1 MQKNAGEKTLRWLVK
16 TNSQSKNSTPT
27 GRCQAETGKFAEVN
41 FFGAGNDLHPLYRK
55 ALDLFAGAQYTFYAV
70 SHK

>member
-1 MQKNAGEKTLRWLVK
+1 MQKNAGEKPLRWLGK

-41 FFGAGNDLHPLYRK
+41 FSV
-55 ALDLFAGAQYTFYAV
+55 QETICTFYVAGGD
-70 SHK
+70 SNNEISFGIPENA